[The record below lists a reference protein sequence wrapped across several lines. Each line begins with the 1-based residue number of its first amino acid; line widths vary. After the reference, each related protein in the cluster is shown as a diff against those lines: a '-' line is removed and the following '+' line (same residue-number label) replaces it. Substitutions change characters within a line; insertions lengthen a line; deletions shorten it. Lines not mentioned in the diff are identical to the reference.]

1 MTLGRRLFFS
11 SLAAGM
17 AATPARAAADPDV
30 VIVGAGVAG
39 LAAARTLMAAHKS
52 VLVLEARDR
61 IGGRAVTDSTTFG
74 FPFDHGAQF
83 IEAGKTNPA
92 MAILRE
98 ANARP
103 IPDRQEQ
110 ALYIGGKE
118 LKQDDYARYEKIAVD
133 ASRKLAEA
141 LRKPPPMIGP
151 GVVLTPQPDV
161 VVGRVLQPQ
170 DPLERLAYSMIGPL
184 EAGLENYELSVR
196 DFLRQPDPAPQ
207 YSVAEGLGALIARWG
222 VKVSVKTGTRVV
234 RIDSTGTEV
243 VVVTTSGQVNGK
255 AVIVTVPTGVLA
267 AGPFGFAPAL
277 KPAKLEAIAQLPMA
291 LYNKVA
297 LSFSRKVI
305 DAPAGRSVSGLTR
318 KGQAFDAIVR
328 PHNRD
333 AAIVFLGGAQ
343 ARQIEEEGVGAAIS
357 FALSAMAEIYG
368 DELRGLL
375 AHSFA
380 TRWGRDPFAR
390 GSWSMA
396 TLGNADK
403 RLVLAQPHHDRVF
416 FAGEATDPVW
426 ATRVGGAYASGLRAA
441 REALALLGASR

>member
-1 MTLGRRLFFS
+1 MTLRRRLFFS
-11 SLAAGM
+11 GLAAGM
-17 AATPARAAADPDV
+17 ATTPARAAADPDV

-39 LAAARTLMAAHKS
+39 LAAARTLMAAHRS

-61 IGGRAVTDSTTFG
+61 IGGRAVTDSTLG
-74 FPFDHGAQF
+74 FPFDRGAQF
-83 IEAGKTNPA
+83 IEAGRTNPT

-103 IPDRQEQ
+103 VPDRQQQ
-110 ALYIGGKE
+110 ALYLAGTEISPQE
-118 LKQDDYARYEKIAVD
+118 YARFEKIAVD
-133 ASRKLAEA
+133 ASRKIAEA
-141 LRKPPPMIGP
+141 LAKPPPMIGP
-151 GVVLTPQPDV
+151 GVVLAPQPDI

-170 DPLERLAYSMIGPL
+170 DPLERLAYAMVGPL
-184 EAGLENYELSVR
+184 EAGVENNELSAR
-196 DFLRQPDPAPQ
+196 DFTRQPDPEPQ

-222 VKVSVKTGTRVV
+222 ARVPVKLGTRVV
-234 RIDSTGTEV
+234 RINSTGAAV
-243 VVVTTSGQVNGK
+243 AVVTTAGPVNGK

-277 KPAKLEAIAQLPMA
+277 DAARREAIEQLPMA

-297 LSFSRKVI
+297 LTFSRRI
-305 DAPAGRSVSGLTR
+305 DAPAGISVGGLTR

-328 PHNRD
+328 PHDRD

-343 ARQIEEEGVGAAIS
+343 ARQIEEEGTNAAVS

-368 DELRGLL
+368 DDLRGRLVRS
-375 AHSFA
+375 AV

-403 RLVLAQPHHDRVF
+403 RLVLARPHHDRVF

-441 REALALLGASR
+441 REALALMGARR